1 MAAIKR
7 KKKKLNLL
15 AGVLILLFALWAVYT
30 FVDVNMQQI
39 QRRQERDALYARH
52 EALRIQNVELTRQLA
67 RDLSPEEIERIAR
80 EQLDMVSP
88 DQRVFVDISG
98 S

>member
-1 MAAIKR
+1 MAAEKK

-15 AGVLILLFALWAVYT
+15 ARVILALFVVWATFT
-30 FVDVNMQQI
+30 FVDVNMQQT

-52 EALRIQNVELTRQLA
+52 EALRLQNVELNRQLA
-67 RDLSPEEIERIAR
+67 RDMSAEEIERIAR

-98 S
+98 R